1 MTQIQQNARSE
12 AGQNLCRVVT
22 GLHAR
27 GWAQGTGGN
36 FSVTLEHDPLRI
48 LITQSGLDKGLLRP
62 ETDLVLVDADGRP
75 AEGDSGRPSAE
86 TLLHCVLA
94 EHLGA
99 GSTLHT
105 HSVAA
110 TLLGEHFLDRGG
122 FNLTGYEMQKGLE
135 GITSHEAQVHIP
147 VLANSQDMVALSAE
161 VVALLNTQPG
171 MHGFLLSGHGL
182 YTWGETLEQAKR
194 HVEIFEFLMECV
206 ARRTSFRPFEGCL
219 ERPDA

>member
-1 MTQIQQNARSE
+1 MTQIQHNARSE
-12 AGQNLCRVVT
+12 AGRDLCRVVT

-36 FSVTLEHDPLRI
+36 FSVTLGRDPLRI

-62 ETDLVLVDADGRP
+62 EKDLVLVDADGRP
-75 AEGDSGRPSAE
+75 VNQDDSTNRSSGRPSAE

-94 EHLGA
+94 ERVGA

-110 TLLGEHFLDRGG
+110 TLLGEHFLDRAG
-122 FNLTGYEMQKGLE
+122 FTLTGYEMQKGLE
-135 GITSHEAQVHIP
+135 GITSHEARVHVP

-161 VVALLNTQPG
+161 VVALLDAKPG
-171 MHGFLLSGHGL
+171 IHGFLLAGHGL

-194 HVEIFEFLMECV
+194 HVEIFEFLMECA
-206 ARRTSFRPFEGCL
+206 ARRTSFRPLDG
-219 ERPDA
+219 D